1 MYPRRKNLPELQR
14 NVFDLVRESAK
25 KVGPEKALENAV
37 LSACG
42 SYRIGCLL
50 FAILQER
57 NISYVAA
64 QEKDAPLLAAVTGL
78 SFVNGRPLNGI
89 LFAPEEV
96 RGVFEKGT
104 RAALLSLVSDAS
116 SSALEKRV
124 VSVGLV
130 PDFFAFLFSPSGKAE
145 TTLESEVLFTMSD
158 FATKKAPRHAG
169 L

>member
-1 MYPRRKNLPELQR
+1 MYPHRKDLPALKR
-14 NVFDLVRESAK
+14 NVLALVRKQKAN
-25 KVGPEKALENAV
+25 PEKALRDIAR
-37 LSACG
+37 SAEG

-64 QEKDAPLLAAVTGL
+64 QEEDALLLAAVTGL

-96 RGVFEKGT
+96 RGVFGQGA
-104 RAALLSLVSDAS
+104 RAALLSFAGTSPAF
-116 SSALEKRV
+116 EERV
-124 VSVGLV
+124 ASVGLV
-130 PDFFAFLFSPSGKAE
+130 PDFFAALFSSSGKPETALEAE
-145 TTLESEVLFTMSD
+145 VVFTASD
-158 FATKKAPRHAG
+158 FKKAPGPKHAG